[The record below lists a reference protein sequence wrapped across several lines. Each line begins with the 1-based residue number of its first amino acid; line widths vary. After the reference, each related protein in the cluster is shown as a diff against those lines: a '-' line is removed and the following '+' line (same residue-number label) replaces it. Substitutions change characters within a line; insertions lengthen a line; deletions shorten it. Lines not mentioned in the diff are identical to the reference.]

1 MSNLDGFLLSLM
13 FATATLAMPGEA
25 GMGKAHA
32 LPFEGAWSEL
42 ITMDRGNC
50 DPIDR
55 LGVDIRD
62 GALQYAGDSAVSIR
76 GPVVGDGRV
85 RVRLANGNQSA
96 SGSGKLSASSGTG
109 TWHGTGLAS
118 LCAGAGRLN
127 AAELAVA
134 ALTWSELERGEHN
147 GA

>member
-13 FATATLAMPGEA
+13 FAIATLAMPGEA

-32 LPFEGAWSEL
+32 QTPFDGAWSVL

-76 GPVVGDGRV
+76 GQVVGDGRV
-85 RVRLANGNQSA
+85 RVRLTNGNQSA
-96 SGSGKLSASSGTG
+96 SGSGQLSASSGTG

-118 LCAGAGRLN
+118 SCAGRWS
-127 AAELAVA
+127 AE
-134 ALTWSELERGEHN
+134 RR
-147 GA
+147 